1 MSEVIAGTTDSRGEW
16 QPAERPGPAPI
27 WAWPP
32 RPIQTLKFVFG
43 FPGYLWPWNAL
54 FCGIAVLTWL
64 YTQPELARMAEFRI
78 DWIAQLYV
86 RNLALLVLFSGGLH
100 LWLYTFKGQ
109 GTKYKFN
116 PKWPGEK
123 NPTFLGGTQLRDNVF
138 WSIASGCTVWTAYE
152 ALMMWSY
159 ANGHL
164 TMVEWETQPV
174 YIAVLLV
181 LLMLWQTIH
190 FYFGHRLIHW
200 KPLYRNAHYL
210 HHKNVN
216 IGPWTGLAMHPI
228 EHVIYFSV
236 VLIYWIVPAHPVHV
250 MFTLQFAAL
259 MSTVGHIGFD
269 KLVVTDKLTL
279 PSVFFH
285 YLHHRYFECNYGSTI
300 FPADRLFGTFHD
312 GSPEAHAA
320 MQERWGEKRA

>member
-1 MSEVIAGTTDSRGEW
+1 M
-16 QPAERPGPAPI
+16 
-27 WAWPP
+27 
-32 RPIQTLKFVFG
+32 
-43 FPGYLWPWNAL
+43 
-54 FCGIAVLTWL
+54 
-64 YTQPELARMAEFRI
+64 
-78 DWIAQLYV
+78 
-86 RNLALLVLFSGGLH
+86 H

-116 PKWPGEK
+116 PKWANEK
-123 NPTFLGGTQLRDNVF
+123 NPRFVWGTQLRDNVF

-200 KPLYRNAHYL
+200 KPLYRSAHYV

-216 IGPWTGLAMHPI
+216 VGPWTGLTMHPI

-269 KLVVTDKLTL
+269 KLVVTRNLTL
-279 PSVFFH
+279 PSDFFH
-285 YLHHRYFECNYGSTI
+285 YLHHRYFECNYGNTI

-312 GSPEAHAA
+312 GSPEAHAR